1 MKSQMSFAP
10 WVKVPQLAER
20 VANALCSIVRLS
32 PQRATQIVTFGV
44 LGVCVNLIYGAIFL
58 AVVEIAPTWR
68 VAASTLA
75 YGAACAFQ
83 YVANAKLTFGRKA
96 SDRSQLLRYASA
108 VFLGYVV
115 STLVLGWI
123 APALRIP
130 DIVALL
136 LVAVSL
142 PILNFITFS
151 RWVYSS
157 GDTRLLRSAHPGAR
171 QSEREKVRQNSSK

>member
-1 MKSQMSFAP
+1 MLMSFAL
-10 WVKVPQLAER
+10 WAKVSQIFER
-20 VANALCSIVRLS
+20 AIKVLSSLVRLS
-32 PQRATQIVTFGV
+32 PQRATQIITFGV

-58 AVVEIAPTWR
+58 AIVEIAPTWR
-68 VAASTLA
+68 IAASTVA
-75 YGAACAFQ
+75 YGTACGFQ
-83 YVANAKLTFGRKA
+83 YVANAKLTFGRNA
-96 SDRSQLLRYASA
+96 RDGAQLLRYVSA
-108 VFLGYVV
+108 VLLGYAV

-142 PILNFITFS
+142 PMLNFITFA

-157 GDTRLLRSAHPGAR
+157 PDTTVSRSVRPGLHEDGR
-171 QSEREKVRQNSSK
+171 DQVRRNSSK

>member
-1 MKSQMSFAP
+1 MSFVP
-10 WVKVPQLAER
+10 WAKVLQISER
-20 VANALCSIVRLS
+20 AIKALSSSVRLS
-32 PQRATQIVTFGV
+32 PQRATQMITFGV
-44 LGVCVNLIYGAIFL
+44 LGVCVNLIYGSIFL

-75 YGAACAFQ
+75 YGTACAFQ
-83 YVANAKLTFGRKA
+83 YVANAKLTFRRKA
-96 SDRSQLLRYASA
+96 RDGAQLLRYASA
-108 VFLGYVV
+108 VFLGYAV

-123 APALRIP
+123 APALRVP

-142 PILNFITFS
+142 PMLNFITFA

-157 GDTRLLRSAHPGAR
+157 PDKTVFRSARPGLH
-171 QSEREKVRQNSSK
+171 EDGREQVRRNSSK